1 MKHFSVLLTLA
12 ALLPLGVTAPASALD
27 ENRVLARAICL
38 GQSLAVETFI
48 AKQHPELNAQI
59 PISPQRSLR
68 PLSLA
73 MVCLQTARQTLI
85 TEHIRNLS
93 QKPDNEL
100 VMLDKLL
107 RFGAQAA
114 YQEPDLEMRT
124 PLHLV
129 FDQAPEIQGEML
141 KMLLSFDGAAALPLR
156 NREGQTVQDLAN
168 LKNVGLARYLMA
180 FQPGALSDFNIRL
193 QPFSYAAA
201 SKTLAQLRAQ
211 ELLIEAYENRRLAEA
226 GNLLEQGLKPDVYL
240 LDPVGRPL
248 LHQLALQG
256 QKDWLELVF
265 KHGINPRSR
274 DYEQREVLHLL
285 SERENAD
292 IAWFVERGASVH
304 ARDASGES
312 PLFYAVRAGNQA
324 VVKTLIELGA
334 ATNLRNHAG
343 VSPLELV
350 IELDQ
355 ANPVQYRGIRL
366 LLEKAP

>member
-1 MKHFSVLLTLA
+1 MLAVLLPICL
-12 ALLPLGVTAPASALD
+12 TAPASALD

-48 AKQHPELNAQI
+48 AKQHPELNA
-59 PISPQRSLR
+59 PISISPRRSLR

-73 MVCLQTARQTLI
+73 LVCLQTARQTLI
-85 TEHIRNLS
+85 TEHVSSLP

-100 VMLDKLL
+100 VMLEKLM

-129 FDQAPEIQGEML
+129 FDQAPEIQPEML
-141 KMLLSFDGAAALPLR
+141 KLLLSFDGAMVLPLR
-156 NREGQTVQDLAN
+156 DRKGQTVQDLAN
-168 LKNVGLARYLMA
+168 QYNVGLARYLLA

-193 QPFSYAAA
+193 QPFTYAAA
-201 SKTLAQLRAQ
+201 IKTLSKLRDQ
-211 ELLIEAYENRRLAEA
+211 ELFIEAYENRRIADARTVLEA
-226 GNLLEQGLKPDVYL
+226 GLKPDVYL

-274 DYEQREVLHLL
+274 DYDQREVLHLL
-285 SERENAD
+285 AGQENSD

-324 VVKTLIELGA
+324 AVKTLIELGA
-334 ATNLRNHAG
+334 ATDLRNHAG

-355 ANPVQYRGIRL
+355 ANPVQYRGIRQ
-366 LLEKAP
+366 LLEPAG